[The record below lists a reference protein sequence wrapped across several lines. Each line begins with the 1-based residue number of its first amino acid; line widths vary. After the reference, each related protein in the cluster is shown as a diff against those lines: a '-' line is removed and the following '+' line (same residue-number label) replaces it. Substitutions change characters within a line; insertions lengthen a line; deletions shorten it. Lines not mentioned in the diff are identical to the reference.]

1 MIMSLEEKKQEVIE
15 DFSVYDEWLDKYEYL
30 IELGK
35 TLEAYPEEEKT
46 EDKLIKG
53 CQSRVW
59 LDYEL
64 KDGKLYFRAD
74 SDAIITKG
82 IISLLLSVYSGRT
95 PSEIAADDFDFV
107 EKIGLKENL
116 SPTRANG
123 LVSMIDTIKWIAN
136 DAAAKEQMAG
146 QAGHDENTQAGH
158 DENTQAGH
166 DENTQAGHDGAV
178 IPGSTGNPSKD
189 VLSAED
195 VAALQPLYA
204 DVILALKQV
213 YDPEIPVNIYDLG
226 LIYELNIDKDRKV
239 SIVMTF
245 TAPNCPMADEVM
257 HEVEDC
263 VKRVPGVTGCS
274 IELTFEPVWDRSML
288 SEEARVDL
296 GLDYEEDDY
305 GKLS

>member
-1 MIMSLEEKKQEVIE
+1 MSLEEKKQAVIE
-15 DFSVYDEWLDKYEYL
+15 EFLMYDEWLDKYEYL

-35 TLEAYPEEEKT
+35 ALEAYPEEQKT
-46 EDKLIKG
+46 EEKLIKG

-82 IISLLLSVYSGRT
+82 IISLLISVYSGRT
-95 PSEIAADDFDFV
+95 PAEIAADDFGFIDQ
-107 EKIGLKENL
+107 IGLKENL

-123 LVSMIDTIKWIAN
+123 LVSMIETIKN
-136 DAAAKEQMAG
+136 AAKEMADSHVG
-146 QAGHDENTQAGH
+146 QRPPQNDKEVVQASG
-158 DENTQAGH
+158 DKEVVQASG
-166 DENTQAGHDGAV
+166 DKAAV
-178 IPGSTGNPSKD
+178 LT
-189 VLSAED
+189 AED

-257 HEVEDC
+257 HEVEDS